1 MIVYT
6 QGSFDIIHSGHIN
19 LFKKCRLLAGDG
31 KVVVAVLSDKSYE
44 KYRGYRPA
52 KPFSERK
59 KLLEEFKTVDEVI
72 ESDNEKTGEEI
83 KRIKPD
89 VVVVGSDW
97 ASKDIYKQY
106 RMSRDELN
114 PLLVYQPY
122 TTTITS
128 TMIKERIKNDRV

>member
-1 MIVYT
+1 MKIYT

-31 KVVVAVLSDKSYE
+31 KVVVALLSDSSYE
-44 KYRGYRPA
+44 KYRGYKSA

-59 KLLEEFKTVDEVI
+59 AVLESCRYIDEVI
-72 ESDNEKTGEEI
+72 ESDNEKTAEEI
-83 KRIKPD
+83 KRVNPD
-89 VVVVGSDW
+89 IVVVGSDW

-106 RMSRDELN
+106 RMKRKELN

-122 TTTITS
+122 TTEITS
-128 TMIKERIKNDRV
+128 TMIKERIRG

>member
-1 MIVYT
+1 MIIYT
-6 QGSFDIIHSGHIN
+6 QGSFDILHSGHIN

-31 KVVVAVLSDKSYE
+31 EVVVACLSDKAYE
-44 KYRGYRPA
+44 KYRGYPPA

-59 KLLEEFKTVDEVI
+59 ALLESSKYIDRVI
-72 ESDNEKTGEEI
+72 ESDPEKTKEEI
-83 KRIKPD
+83 KRVKPD

-106 RMSRDELN
+106 HMTKEELG

-122 TTTITS
+122 TTEITS
-128 TMIKERIKNDRV
+128 TMIKERIINGHN